1 LKRPSLILLLACAL
15 VLSIVPGIS
24 AQSGSAARVLV
35 PGETYA
41 IQTEEKGEWGS
52 GSPAIA
58 AVDGDGVITALSE
71 GTADIT
77 LTRKGKPVYSLSVQ
91 VVAEPVVPEDIRA
104 AIDLAIAEWEVA
116 GGSTFKK
123 SNKYTT
129 WYYGPK
135 ASFGWCGAFTS
146 YALGEAGVFQEPTD
160 TWRSLKPL
168 PDGLPH
174 GVREAGVPK
183 LLAGYTAMDRLTHI
197 PRPGYLVVYGRRGGY
212 KTLHVGLVTRVE
224 NRGDGVYLLET
235 VEGNLANRIKRLTYL
250 YDSKTADPKKNLSM
264 LPEEERLNPDVFQYR
279 LTDENW
285 RVTAFLQ
292 TWY

>member
-1 LKRPSLILLLACAL
+1 MMATLSAFLIL
-15 VLSIVPGIS
+15 V
-24 AQSGSAARVLV
+24 SAAAAAFAQPAVAPRVLV

-41 IQTEEKGEWGS
+41 VQTQEKGEWRS
-52 GSPAIA
+52 SAPEIA
-58 AVDGDGVITALSE
+58 AVDEKGVVTALSE
-71 GTADIT
+71 GKTEIT
-77 LTRKGKPVYSLSVQ
+77 LAQKGKAALSLSVE
-91 VVAEPVVPEDIRA
+91 VVSNPAVPADIRA
-104 AIDLAIAEWEVA
+104 AIDLAIAEWEAAA
-116 GGSTFKK
+116 GSAFKK
-123 SNKYTT
+123 NNKYTT
-129 WYYGPK
+129 WYYGPM

-160 TWRSLKPL
+160 TWRSLQPL
-168 PDGLPH
+168 KDGAPH

-183 LLAGYTAMDRLTHI
+183 LLAGYTALDRLSHI
-197 PRPGYLVVYGRRGGY
+197 PRPGYLVIYGRRGGY

-224 NRGDGVYLLET
+224 HRGEGVYLLET

-250 YDSKTADPKKNLSM
+250 YDSKTADPKKNLAM
-264 LPEEERLNPDVFQYR
+264 LPEEERLQPDIFQYR